1 MRIRARPNLD
11 ADVED
16 QAADEDVSDPLGLE
30 QRGETRVV
38 GLVRVRARARARVW
52 VRARARARA
61 RGWVWVGVGVCVRV
75 GVRLTL
81 QLSKKAE
88 YESMLGLVPLW
99 MRGSSGRTSS
109 RSWQCEPGQG

>member
-38 GLVRVRARARARVW
+38 GLVRVRARARARVR
-52 VRARARARA
+52 VRSGGEGL
-61 RGWVWVGVGVCVRV
+61 GWGWASGKVEGRVWGKG
-75 GVRLTL
+75 
-81 QLSKKAE
+81 
-88 YESMLGLVPLW
+88 
-99 MRGSSGRTSS
+99 
-109 RSWQCEPGQG
+109 

>member
-38 GLVRVRARARARVW
+38 GLVWVMARARV
-52 VRARARARA
+52 RL
-61 RGWVWVGVGVCVRV
+61 GLGVG
-75 GVRLTL
+75 G
-81 QLSKKAE
+81 
-88 YESMLGLVPLW
+88 
-99 MRGSSGRTSS
+99 
-109 RSWQCEPGQG
+109 